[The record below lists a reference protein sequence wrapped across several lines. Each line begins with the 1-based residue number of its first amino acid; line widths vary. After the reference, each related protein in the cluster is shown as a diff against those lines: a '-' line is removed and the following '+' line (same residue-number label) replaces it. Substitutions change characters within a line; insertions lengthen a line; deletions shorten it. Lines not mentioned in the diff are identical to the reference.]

1 MESTSIGAAPPH
13 GTLKDPEILQNVPGH
28 VIPILQREYDDFK
41 TEATKFLQG
50 DMPEDEFIK
59 FRLKQGVYGQ
69 RQADVQMIRV
79 KLPFGGITPEQMES
93 FADVIEK
100 YVPLNKGHITTR
112 QNIQMHHIPL
122 PEAELAIRELGES
135 GLSSREGCG
144 NTVRN
149 VTGDPWAGVAKD
161 ELFDMTPYAGAYV
174 RYFVRHPTT
183 QAMPRK
189 IKTAFDGSPRDRAI
203 SGIHDIAF
211 RARVKEIAT
220 NGGPARPVR
229 GAEMLVGGGTSIMPR
244 VAPVLYEF
252 VELDNGEYLKIA
264 EAVFR
269 IFDRQEWLRVNRAR
283 ARIKV
288 FVDKFGI
295 DELRRQVEE
304 ELEGDWVSER
314 DFSVEN
320 RLFLDDERE
329 GAPAPPQS
337 YGSPNGDVSE
347 FERFRKANVRE
358 QKQEGYVT
366 VETKVTRGDLTPE
379 QFRGLAQIMRE
390 YAGGYART
398 TVQQNLVLRWVRE
411 ESVYDVWRALSELGL
426 GEAGAREIDDVVS
439 CPGTDSCKLG
449 ITSSMG
455 LNQAVQERIEAMGV
469 TDELTRRLNVKISG
483 CPNGCGQHHVAS
495 IGFTGAS
502 IKVGEHTIPAY
513 IPHVGG
519 VSEGGEVR
527 FGTRLK
533 LRLPSKRVPEAIER
547 WIGHYEANREE
558 GEEWNDFAQRVGT
571 GELEGIVK
579 DLSMP
584 VDFGLGSMNTFIDW
598 NRNVPFEVVRGEGEC
613 AV

>member
-1 MESTSIGAAPPH
+1 MEPGSISAQR
-13 GTLKDPEILQNVPGH
+13 GTLDDPEVVQNVPGH
-28 VIPILQREYDDFK
+28 VIPILEREFDDFD
-41 TEATKFLQG
+41 TQARRFLDGEADPDQFVG
-50 DMPEDEFIK
+50 
-59 FRLKQGVYGQ
+59 FRLRQGVYGQ
-69 RQADVQMIRV
+69 RQAERQMIRV

-122 PEAELAIRELGES
+122 PQVEQAIRELAET

-149 VTGDPWAGVAKD
+149 VTGDPWAGVAAD
-161 ELFDMTPYAGAYV
+161 ELFDMTPYVGAYV

-189 IKTAFDGSPRDRAI
+189 IKTAFDGSEQGRAI
-203 SGIHDIAF
+203 SEIHDIAY
-211 RARVKEIAT
+211 RARVQQIDGRGE
-220 NGGPARPVR
+220 VR
-229 GAEMLVGGGTSIMPR
+229 GAQMLVGGGTSIMPR
-244 VAPVLYEF
+244 VAPALYEF

-269 IFDRQEWLRVNRAR
+269 IFDRQDWLRVNRAR

-304 ELEGDWVSER
+304 ELEGDWVAER
-314 DFSVEN
+314 DFSVEH
-320 RLFLDDERE
+320 RLFVDDERE
-329 GAPAPPQS
+329 SAPAPPQS
-337 YGSPNGDVSE
+337 YGSPNGDLSE
-347 FERFRKANVRE
+347 FERFRTANVAE
-358 QKQEGYVT
+358 QKQEGFVT
-366 VETKVTRGDLTPE
+366 VEVKVTRGDLSPE
-379 QFRGLAQIMRE
+379 QLRGLAQIVRDH
-390 YAGGYART
+390 AGGYART
-398 TVQQNLVLRWVRE
+398 TVQQNLLLRWVRH
-411 ESVYDVWRALSELGL
+411 ESVYDVWRALGELGL
-426 GEAGAREIDDVVS
+426 ADAGTREITDVVS

-455 LNQAVQERIEAMGV
+455 LNQAVQERVQAM
-469 TDELTRRLNVKISG
+469 DISDPLTRDIHIKMSG
-483 CPNGCGQHHVAS
+483 CPNGCAQHHVAD
-495 IGFTGAS
+495 IGFYGAS

-519 VSEGGEVR
+519 VYEGGPVA

-533 LRLPSKRVPEAIER
+533 LRLPAKRVPEAIER
-547 WIGHYEANREE
+547 WMRHYEANRND
-558 GEEWNDFAQRVGT
+558 GEPWGAFTERVGT

-584 VDFGLGSMNTFIDW
+584 VDFSLETMNEFIDW
-598 NRNVPFEVVRGEGEC
+598 NRNAPFEVQRGEGEC